1 MIRVKQVKVKV
12 ENNNIIDS
20 IIKKLKIRKEDLVSY
35 NIVKQSLD
43 ARNKDEIFYVYEV
56 DCVLRNENKIRFNND
71 ISITPNMDYILP
83 NKGNLKLEYRPVIVG
98 SGPSGLFCGYLL
110 AQMGYKPLIIERG
123 EKVEERVKTV
133 NSFWEN
139 NKLNINSNVQFGE
152 GGAGTFSDGKLNTLV
167 KDVNNRGRFI
177 FNKFVECGASN
188 EILYSY
194 KPHIGTDVLV
204 EVIKNLREKI
214 ISMGGEFRYNTCLT
228 DIEINNNEV
237 SEIIV
242 NNNEVIKT
250 NIVVLA
256 IGHSSRDT
264 FKMLNNKNITM
275 EAKSFAVGFRV
286 MHSQKMIDESQYGE
300 YSNILSKATYKLT
313 YQASNNRGVYSF
325 CMCPGGYVVNASSEE
340 NKLAINGMSYSD
352 RGSSNS
358 NSAIVVT
365 VNPRDFGTNPM
376 DGIEFQRTLEEKA
389 YMLGNGNIPIQ
400 LLGDYKENKISTK
413 FGSVK
418 PLFKGNY
425 TFSNLNSLL
434 PDDLNISMKEA
445 FINFGKKIKGFDN
458 NDIILAGIESRTSSP
473 IRIIRDDLFESNIKG
488 LYPCGE
494 GCGYAGGITS
504 AAIDGIKVA
513 EKIIE
518 KYSSI

>member
-1 MIRVKQVKVKV
+1 MIRVRQVKV
-12 ENNNIIDS
+12 NILDNDILS
-20 IIKKLKIRKEDLVSY
+20 SLCKKLKINKDEINDYKIS
-35 NIVKQSLD
+35 KQSLD
-43 ARNKDEIFYVYEV
+43 ARNKNEIYYVYEI
-56 DCVLRNENKIRFNND
+56 DCSLKNESKIKFNND
-71 ISITPNMDYILP
+71 ISVTPNMDYVLP
-83 NKGNLKLEYRPVIVG
+83 IMGSEKLIYRPVIVG
-98 SGPSGLFCGYLL
+98 SGPSGLFSGYLL
-110 AQMGYKPLIIERG
+110 SQMGYKPIIIERG
-123 EKVEERVKTV
+123 EKVEDRVKTV
-133 NSFWEN
+133 NDFWDN

-167 KDVNNRGRFI
+167 KDVNNRGRFV
-177 FNKFVECGASN
+177 FNKFVECGASD

-204 EVIKNLREKI
+204 GVIKNLRDKI

-228 DIEINNNEV
+228 DIKIENNSITEIE
-237 SEIIV
+237 V
-242 NNNEVIKT
+242 NNNEIIKT
-250 NIVVLA
+250 NVVVLA

-264 FKMLNNKNITM
+264 FKMIYSKNINM

-286 MHSQKMIDESQYGE
+286 MHSQKMIDESQYGK
-300 YSNILSKATYKLT
+300 YNNILSKATYKLT

-340 NKLAINGMSYSD
+340 NRIAINGMSYSD
-352 RGSSNS
+352 RGSENS

-376 DGIEFQRTLEEKA
+376 DGIEFQRNLEKQA
-389 YMLGNGNIPIQ
+389 FKLGNGNIPIQ
-400 LLGDYKENKISTK
+400 LLGDYKDNKISTK

-425 TFSNLNSLL
+425 TFSNLNILL
-434 PDDLNISMKEA
+434 PDDLNFSIKEA

-458 NDIILAGIESRTSSP
+458 DDTILAGIESRTSSP
-473 IRIIRDDLFESNIKG
+473 IRIIRNDNFESNING